1 MRPGHPSPCP
11 TWCRADHEADERRRL
26 ESVRATARQLAA
38 EGLQV
43 EPVLDTF
50 RVHRV
55 DVGQVVVRAGAAE
68 EPAAL
73 RVELQ
78 QLEARP
84 PLRRRQRQ
92 SRRAMDPGGLS
103 TRGWTGL
110 RAKSVEGE
118 R

>member
-73 RVELQ
+73 RGWSCSSSRLGR
-78 QLEARP
+78 LFAAARDSP
-84 PLRRRQRQ
+84 AVPWTQVA
-92 SRRAMDPGGLS
+92 SAHEGGQ
-103 TRGWTGL
+103 
-110 RAKSVEGE
+110 V
-118 R
+118 